1 MSKPKKIKDAK
12 HVTFV
17 LSEEQHDYI
26 KRQTLEMS
34 RTEGRAIGVSEAI
47 RRAVE
52 QCYPI
57 PRTRDLFGDLV

>member
-1 MSKPKKIKDAK
+1 MCKPVKIKDAK

-17 LSEEQHDYI
+17 LPEEQFDYL
-26 KRQTLEMS
+26 KKQALQMS
-34 RTEGRAIGVSEAI
+34 ATEGRQIGVSEAI

-52 QCYPI
+52 RCYPI